1 MFKSIYSSKDI
12 NNYSYLSKVKK
23 TDNIIEL
30 YEDDENKNN
39 NDNFKKMIKDLNKDH
54 DNFVKKIKNL

>member
-12 NNYSYLSKVKK
+12 NSYSYLSKVKK

-30 YEDDENKNN
+30 YEDDENKND
-39 NDNFKKMIKDLNKDH
+39 NDNFKKMKEDLNKINN
-54 DNFVKKIKNL
+54 NFVKKIKNL

>member
-12 NNYSYLSKVKK
+12 SNYSYLSKVKK

-30 YEDDENKNN
+30 YEGNENKND
-39 NDNFKKMIKDLNKDH
+39 NDNFKKMIEDLNKEH
-54 DNFVKKIKNL
+54 DNIVKKIKNL